1 MRNRTRTSA
10 MVMGLVLAS
19 APAPVFA
26 AEPVIAASGAKS
38 WLIILGAAAAGLGA
52 FLLLLILLGGGSSN
66 RREGEIGGRL
76 GAYGGGTK
84 QKSSGVFGRFAVL
97 RRAASKAESVAESQG
112 NSRMI
117 ESALE
122 QANIPVRAGEAIIA
136 ALGLA
141 LILGLIVGLA
151 TQSTIWAIISGAA
164 LLMLSFL
171 YVSHVAAKQR
181 KRFDKQL
188 PETLNLLATSLRAGY
203 SIMQAIEAVAAEA
216 PDPTRREFGRAMSE
230 IRLGRPMI
238 DALGD
243 IAERMESQDFEWTV
257 LAISIQREVGGNL
270 AEVLQ
275 STSETMLQRNRLRG
289 EMKALTAEGRISM
302 YVMAALPFGLFAAIY
317 FLNPDYIKPMLN
329 SAIGIAVFGFAL
341 FMMGIGIFWMTKIV
355 KVDV

>member
-1 MRNRTRTSA
+1 MRNRTRTTA
-10 MVMGLVLAS
+10 MGMGLALAF
-19 APAPVFA
+19 APAPAFA
-26 AEPVIAASGAKS
+26 AGPVIAASGAKS
-38 WLIILGAAAAGLGA
+38 WLIFLGAAAAGLGA
-52 FLLLLILLGGGSSN
+52 FLLLVILLGGGSNN
-66 RREGEIGGRL
+66 RRDGEIGGRL
-76 GAYGGGTK
+76 GAYGGK
-84 QKSSGVFGRFAVL
+84 KEKSAGVFGRFAVL
-97 RRAASKAESVAESQG
+97 RRAASKAERVAENQG

-136 ALGLA
+136 AFGLA
-141 LILGLIVGLA
+141 LILGLVVGLA
-151 TQSTIWAIISGAA
+151 TQSMIFAIVSGAA
-164 LLMLSFL
+164 LLMVSFL
-171 YVSHVAAKQR
+171 YVSHVASKQR

-203 SIMQAIEAVAAEA
+203 SIMQAIEAVASEA

-243 IAERMESQDFEWTV
+243 IAERMESKDFEWTV

-302 YVMAALPFGLFAAIY
+302 YVMSALPFCLFGAIY
-317 FLNPDYIKPMLN
+317 LLNPGYMEPMTT
-329 SAIGIAVFGFAL
+329 SALGLGVFAFAL
-341 FMMGIGIFWMTKIV
+341 VMMGLGIFWMTKIV